1 MIEALEKRQ
10 EWPVLT
16 RRDQRADGG
25 QREVTLR
32 KQGVLISR
40 RRDGVRMNIGVPAQA
55 YQGVAINVV
64 ADDDTTSRYRIVLLH
79 RDADLAVVLNETAD
93 RYDALAHL
101 HYWGLYFDLP
111 LFIERKAGALE
122 CIEHRVD
129 DLVCGSAH
137 AHRRRGQMV
146 AKRRG
151 RFLTRRKPG
160 QTQRLDHVFSGE
172 DEIIARH

>member
-1 MIEALEKRQ
+1 
-10 EWPVLT
+10 VLT

-25 QREVTLR
+25 QRQITLR

-40 RRDGVRMNIGVPAQA
+40 HRDGVHMNIGVPAQA
-55 YQGVAINVV
+55 YQGVAINV
-64 ADDDTTSRYRIVLLH
+64 DDTTARYRIVLLH
-79 RDADLAVVLNETAD
+79 RDAELGVVLNETAD

-101 HYWGLYFDLP
+101 QYWALYFDLP

-122 CIEHRVD
+122 CIEHSID
-129 DLVCGSAH
+129 DLMCGSAH
-137 AHRRRGQMV
+137 AHRRTGQMV

-160 QTQRLDHVFSGE
+160 QTERLDHVFSSE
-172 DEIIARH
+172 DEIIARN

>member
-1 MIEALEKRQ
+1 MIEAFEKRQ
-10 EWPVLT
+10 
-16 RRDQRADGG
+16 RDQRADGG

-40 RRDGVRMNIGVPAQA
+40 RRDGVRMNIGVPTQA

-64 ADDDTTSRYRIVLLH
+64 DDATSRYRIVLLH
-79 RDADLAVVLNETAD
+79 HDADLAVVLNETAD

-101 HYWGLYFDLP
+101 QYWGLYFDLP
-111 LFIERKAGALE
+111 LFIERKAGTLE
-122 CIEHRVD
+122 RIEHRID
-129 DLVCGSAH
+129 DLVCGNPH
-137 AHRRRGQMV
+137 GHRRTGQMV

-160 QTQRLDHVFSGE
+160 QTQRLDHMFSGE
-172 DEIIARH
+172 DEIIARR

>member
-1 MIEALEKRQ
+1 MIEALDKRQ

-64 ADDDTTSRYRIVLLH
+64 DDATSRYRIVLLH
-79 RDADLAVVLNETAD
+79 RDADLAVVLNETDD

-101 HYWGLYFDLP
+101 QYWGVYFDLP

-122 CIEHRVD
+122 CIEHRID
-129 DLVCGSAH
+129 NLVCGSAH
-137 AHRRRGQMV
+137 AHRRAGQMV

-151 RFLTRRKPG
+151 RFLVRRKPG
-160 QTQRLDHVFSGE
+160 QTQLMDRMFGGE

>member
-25 QREVTLR
+25 QRQITLR
-32 KQGVLISR
+32 KQGVMISR
-40 RRDGVRMNIGVPAQA
+40 RRDGVHMNIGVPAQA
-55 YQGVAINVV
+55 YQGVAINL
-64 ADDDTTSRYRIVLLH
+64 ADGDDTRYRIVLLH
-79 RDADLAVVLNETAD
+79 RDAELAVVLNETAD

-101 HYWGLYFDLP
+101 HYWAVYFDLP

-122 CIEHRVD
+122 CIEHRID
-129 DLVCGSAH
+129 DLMYGSAH
-137 AHRRRGQMV
+137 AHRRTGQTV

-160 QTQRLDHVFSGE
+160 QTERLDHVFSGE
-172 DEIIARH
+172 AEIIARN